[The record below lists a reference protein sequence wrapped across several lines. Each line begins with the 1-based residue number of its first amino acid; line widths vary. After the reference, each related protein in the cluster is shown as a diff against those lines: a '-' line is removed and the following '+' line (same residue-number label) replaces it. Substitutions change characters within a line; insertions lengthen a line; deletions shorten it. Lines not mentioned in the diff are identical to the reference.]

1 MCNFYQLCHVFCA
14 QDADSMQLYLSV
26 QHSGLAL
33 YQWRVRV
40 NSFNWS
46 RIRKFQ
52 FQKKKFTIRFKLD
65 TDDQVGRCPIPLAH
79 FPQPLLLTA
88 LGSSVCRRS
97 LCFSLLLSSLPV
109 LFGPLSI
116 SISLSIV
123 RSCCVPVSC
132 CDALF
137 VKIPSALDARRSVSA
152 SLRSLRSGLC
162 LYSYTR
168 LRVHCT
174 YTSRTLTYYYY

>member
-1 MCNFYQLCHVFCA
+1 
-14 QDADSMQLYLSV
+14 MQLYLSV

-65 TDDQVGRCPIPLAH
+65 TDDQVSRCPIPLAH
-79 FPQPLLLTA
+79 CPQPTAPPAHCLLGLLRLPPVT
-88 LGSSVCRRS
+88 LLYSCLLFLFSSAPS
-97 LCFSLLLSSLPV
+97 
-109 LFGPLSI
+109 LSI

-137 VKIPSALDARRSVSA
+137 VKIPSALDALPLPLSASRRS
-152 SLRSLRSGLC
+152 LPSGLC
-162 LYSYTR
+162 LYSYTCNVHI
-168 LRVHCT
+168 RVVPFVIINARCQKFCSLNVRR
-174 YTSRTLTYYYY
+174 SRH